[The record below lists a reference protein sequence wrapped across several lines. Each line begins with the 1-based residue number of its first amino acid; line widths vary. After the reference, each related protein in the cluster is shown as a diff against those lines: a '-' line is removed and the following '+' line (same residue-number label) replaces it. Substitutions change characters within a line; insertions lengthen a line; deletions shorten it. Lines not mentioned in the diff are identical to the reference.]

1 MGELARAEEDC
12 MQRLDDVEERFASL
26 TREMGVFGSSPGIT
40 THARRAIEARFASA
54 RVRME
59 KSLDVARAARAARAA
74 ATARG
79 EKDADVVVAS
89 YRATPRTSVDDIL
102 CYETGDDAP
111 PRDILKRWIV
121 EHFDAPWP
129 TPSMK
134 RRLAEQTG
142 FSVAQISN
150 FFINARVRLW
160 RPLVMEL
167 GEELE
172 QASARIGTKKL
183 KNGPPQRK
191 KRCVAKRCRAQ
202 R

>member
-59 KSLDVARAARAARAA
+59 KSLDVARAA

-79 EKDADVVVAS
+79 EKDAGVVVAS
-89 YRATPRTSVDDIL
+89 HRVTPRTSVDDIL

-111 PRDILKRWIV
+111 PRDVLKRWIV

-129 TPSMK
+129 TPAEK
-134 RRLAEQTG
+134 RRLAELTG
-142 FSVAQISN
+142 FSVAKISN

-172 QASARIGTKKL
+172 QASARLGTKKL

-191 KRCVAKRCRAQ
+191 KRCVAKRCRGH

>member
-1 MGELARAEEDC
+1 MGELVRDARVAEEDC
-12 MQRLDDVEERFASL
+12 MQKLDDLEERFARL

-40 THARRAIEARFASA
+40 MHARRAIEARFASA

-59 KSLDVARAARAARAA
+59 KSLNVARAA

-79 EKDADVVVAS
+79 GKAAGAVVAS
-89 YRATPRTSVDDIL
+89 HRATPRTSVDDIL
-102 CYETGDDAP
+102 CYESGDGAP
-111 PRDILKRWIV
+111 PRDVLKRWIV

-129 TPSMK
+129 TPMEK

-167 GEELE
+167 GEELK
-172 QASARIGTKKL
+172 QASARLGTKKL

-191 KRCVAKRCRAQ
+191 KRCVAKRCHAR

>member
-40 THARRAIEARFASA
+40 THARRAIEARFARA

-59 KSLDVARAARAARAA
+59 KSLDVARAARAA

-111 PRDILKRWIV
+111 PRDVLKRWIV

-160 RPLVMEL
+160 RPLVMKL

>member
-59 KSLDVARAARAARAA
+59 KSLDVARAARAA

-111 PRDILKRWIV
+111 PRDVLKRWIV

-160 RPLVMEL
+160 RPLVMKL

>member
-1 MGELARAEEDC
+1 MGELVRDARMAEEEC

-26 TREMGVFGSSPGIT
+26 TREMGVFGTSPGIT

-59 KSLDVARAARAARAA
+59 KSLDVARAAS
-74 ATARG
+74 TTRG
-79 EKDADVVVAS
+79 WKDADAGVAS
-89 YRATPRTSVDDIL
+89 HRASPRTSVDDIL
-102 CYETGDDAP
+102 CYETGADAP
-111 PRDILKRWIV
+111 PRDVLKRWIV

-129 TPSMK
+129 TPMEK

-172 QASARIGTKKL
+172 QASTHFGTKKL

-191 KRCVAKRCRAQ
+191 KRCVAKRCHAHR
-202 R
+202 